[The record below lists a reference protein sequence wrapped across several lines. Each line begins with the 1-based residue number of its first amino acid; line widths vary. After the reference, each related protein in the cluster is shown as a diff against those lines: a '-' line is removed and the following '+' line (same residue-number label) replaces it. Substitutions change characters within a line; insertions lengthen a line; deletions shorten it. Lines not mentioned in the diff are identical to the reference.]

1 MSNQR
6 ALPGRW
12 WPRRASAGAEFEDAF
27 QVLQAGLSA
36 ALADVIQPRVMVT
49 SPSGGEG
56 KTTTFVNLARGY
68 AEAGRRVV
76 ALDLDMRHP
85 DAHRL
90 FGAHNEFGL
99 SDLVLERRPPED
111 CLQFVA
117 LAGPD
122 TTAGGLYFLGTGP
135 VGENPAAL
143 LSMDRTAKMLDLIA
157 SQADLVLIDT
167 PPVLTVADALV
178 VGPLVSGALLV
189 AEAHRTTHPEL
200 GRAKD
205 LLLRNRTPVLGVV
218 LNRFDRRDQGY
229 WEPPAGPAGTPVI
242 PG

>member
-1 MSNQR
+1 VSSQR
-6 ALPGRW
+6 ALPGRRL
-12 WPRRASAGAEFEDAF
+12 PRRARAGAEFEDAF
-27 QVLQAGLSA
+27 QVLQASLSA

-56 KTTTFVNLARGY
+56 KTTTCVNLARGY
-68 AEAGRRVV
+68 AATGRRVV
-76 ALDLDMRHP
+76 VLDLDLRHP

-90 FGAHNEFGL
+90 FGAHNEYGL

-200 GRAKD
+200 ARAKD
-205 LLLRNRTPVLGVV
+205 LLLRNRTRVLGVV
-218 LNRFDRRDQGY
+218 LNRFDRLDERY
-229 WEPPAGPAGTPVI
+229 WEPPASNDEASAI